1 MRLDGKIFPVLR
13 GGFGANFIIKWESV
27 HKVTEP
33 LIEAIHSGA
42 SGTHGYTF
50 ASRGSAIKGVN
61 E

>member
-33 LIEAIHSGA
+33 LIEAIHQGK
-42 SGTHGYTF
+42 SGTQGYIF
-50 ASRGSAIKGVN
+50 ASKGLAIKGVH